1 MSIFDIF
8 SISINPPVG
17 VLNYL
22 LELVNKKNIYVHRM
36 WKYPYK
42 TKPYEHQ
49 RNALNESAEKTQWA
63 YFMEM
68 GTGKTKVT
76 IDNLGYLSFKGLVDA
91 ALIIAPK
98 SVYSIWETEIHTHMP
113 DAIKF
118 EIYKW
123 NIDKPKNYEKLNKSK
138 YLRIFLINVEAL
150 STKRGVDAC
159 KDYLVKNKLNFVVL
173 DESTTIKNKSAK
185 RTKNI
190 LGLRQLSNKRRILT
204 GSPITKSPLDLF
216 TQCQFLS
223 PELLGFGSYLA
234 FRNRYAEMTDI
245 PVGSGRY
252 ISVPKY
258 YKRLEELEFKLKQ
271 FATRVRK
278 DQCLDLKPK
287 IRQKRYIELEGESKK
302 IYERLRTSAL
312 AIVEDSTISFSN
324 KLTEIIKLH
333 QVCNGFTK
341 DDEGKMINL
350 HESKLKALEEIIE
363 ETDGKIIIWANY
375 LWNIHQINHFLKVR
389 YGEESTVSIFGE
401 VNVEDRKKAVERIQ
415 TDEKTRFM
423 VGNPTTGGFGLTLT
437 ACNTVIYFSNNY
449 NLEVRKQ
456 SEDRAHRIGQKGSVL
471 YIDIVARNTLDEA
484 IMKSL
489 VNKGQIAAKTLGE
502 EDLRD
507 WLL

>member
-1 MSIFDIF
+1 
-8 SISINPPVG
+8 
-17 VLNYL
+17 
-22 LELVNKKNIYVHRM
+22 M

-42 TKPYEHQ
+42 TTPYEHQ
-49 RNALNESAEKTQWA
+49 RNALTESAEKVQWA

-76 IDNLGYLSFKGLVDA
+76 IDNIAYLFFQRKINSV
-91 ALIIAPK
+91 LIIAPK
-98 SVYSIWETEIHTHMP
+98 SVYLNWETEIETHMP
-113 DAIKF
+113 DVLKYK
-118 EIYKW
+118 IYKW
-123 NIDKPKNYEKLNKSK
+123 NIDKSK
-138 YLRIFLINVEAL
+138 DYHDLQNFKDLRIFLINVEAL
-150 STKRGVDAC
+150 STKRGFEAC
-159 KDYLVKNKLNFVVL
+159 KEYLFKNKLNFVTL
-173 DESTTIKNKSAK
+173 DESTTIKNRSAK

-190 LGLRQLSNKRRILT
+190 LALQKLSMVRRILT
-204 GSPITKSPLDLF
+204 GSPITKSPLDLY

-223 PELLGFGSYLA
+223 PELLGFSSYLA

-258 YKRLEELEFKLKQ
+258 YKRLEELEQKMKF
-271 FATRVRK
+271 FATRIRK

-287 IRQKRYIELEGESKK
+287 VRQKRYIELDGDGKK
-302 IYERLRTSAL
+302 IYEKLRTTAL

-341 DDEGKMINL
+341 DDEGKFLRLHDQKVKAL
-350 HESKLKALEEIIE
+350 HEVIE
-363 ETDGKIIIWANY
+363 EADGKIIIWANY
-375 LWNIHQINHFLKVR
+375 LWNIHEIIHSLKSR
-389 YGEESTVSIFGE
+389 YGEESVVSIFGE
-401 VNVEDRKKAVERIQ
+401 VDVKDRKKAVESFQ
-415 TDEKTRFM
+415 NDSSVRFF

-437 ACNTVIYFSNNY
+437 ACNTVVYFSNNY

-456 SEDRAHRIGQKGSVL
+456 SEDRAHRLGQKGTVV

-489 VNKGQIAAKTLGE
+489 TNKGQIAAKTLGE

>member
-1 MSIFDIF
+1 
-8 SISINPPVG
+8 
-17 VLNYL
+17 
-22 LELVNKKNIYVHRM
+22 M

-42 TKPYEHQ
+42 TTPYEHQ
-49 RNALNESAEKTQWA
+49 RDALNESAEKVQWA

-76 IDNLGYLSFKGLVDA
+76 IDNLAYLFFKRKVTA

-98 SVYSIWETEIHTHMP
+98 SVYLNWETEIETHMP
-113 DAIKF
+113 DVLKYK
-118 EIYKW
+118 IYKW
-123 NIDKPKNYEKLNKSK
+123 NIDKSK
-138 YLRIFLINVEAL
+138 DYHDLQNFKDLRIFLINVEAL
-150 STKRGVDAC
+150 STKRGFEAC
-159 KDYLVKNKLNFVVL
+159 IEYLKTNKLNFVTV
-173 DESTTIKNKSAK
+173 DESTTIKNRSAK

-190 LGLRQLSNKRRILT
+190 LALQKLALIRRILT
-204 GSPITKSPLDLF
+204 GSPVTKSPLDLY

-223 PELLGFGSYLA
+223 PELLGFSSYLA

-258 YKRLEELEFKLKQ
+258 YKRIEELEMKLKQ
-271 FATRVRK
+271 FATRIRK

-287 IRQKRYIELEGESKK
+287 VRQKRYVELDGEGKK
-302 IYERLRTSAL
+302 IYEKLRTTAL

-341 DDEGKMINL
+341 DDDGQILQL
-350 HESKLKALEEIIE
+350 HEYKLRALEETLE
-363 ETDGKIIIWANY
+363 EIDGKVIIWANY
-375 LWNIHQINHFLKVR
+375 LYNIHEIIKFLEKK
-389 YGEESTVSIFGE
+389 YGKESVVSIYGAVDVKSRKE
-401 VNVEDRKKAVERIQ
+401 AVRKIQEDPN
-415 TDEKTRFM
+415 TRFL

-437 ACNTVIYFSNNY
+437 AVNTVIYFSNNY

-456 SEDRAHRIGQKGSVL
+456 SEDRAHRMGQKGTVV
-471 YIDIVARNTLDEA
+471 YVDIVARNTLDEA

-489 VNKGQIAAKTLGE
+489 TSKGQIAAKTLGE

>member
-1 MSIFDIF
+1 MQ
-8 SISINPPVG
+8 V
-17 VLNYL
+17 
-22 LELVNKKNIYVHRM
+22 KNLFILKM

-49 RNALNESAEKTQWA
+49 RNALNESAEKSQWA

-76 IDNLGYLSFKGLVDA
+76 IDNMAFLFFKRQIDA
-91 ALIIAPK
+91 ALVIAPK
-98 SVYSIWETEIHTHMP
+98 SVYLNWELEIQTHIP
-113 DAIKF
+113 QVLK
-118 EIYKW
+118 YKIFRW
-123 NIDKPKNYEKLNKSK
+123 NIDKPKDYHALNNFKDLK
-138 YLRIFLINVEAL
+138 IFLMNVEAL
-150 STKRGVDAC
+150 STKRGFEGAKEFL
-159 KDYLVKNKLNFVVL
+159 KDNKLNFVVL
-173 DESTTIKNKSAK
+173 DESTTIKNRSAK

-190 LGLRQLSNKRRILT
+190 LELRKLANVRRILT

-223 PELLGFGSYLA
+223 PELLGFTSYLA

-245 PVGSGRY
+245 PVGSGRF

-258 YKRLEELEFKLKQ
+258 YKRLEELEHKLKH
-271 FATRVRK
+271 FSTRIRK
-278 DQCLDLKPK
+278 DECLDLEPK
-287 IRQKRYIELEGESKK
+287 VRQKRYIELEGDNKK
-302 IYERLRTSAL
+302 LYERLRTTAL
-312 AIVEDSTISFSN
+312 AVVEDSTISFSN

-341 DDEGKMINL
+341 NDDGEIMEL
-350 HESKLKALEEIIE
+350 HKQKLSALEEILD
-363 ETDGKIIIWANY
+363 ETDGKVIIWANY
-375 LWNIHQINHFLKVR
+375 IFNIKSIIEFLEKKYGKESVVSV
-389 YGEESTVSIFGE
+389 YGEID
-401 VNVEDRKKAVERIQ
+401 VETRKEAVHRIQ
-415 TDEKTRFM
+415 NDPKTRFL

-456 SEDRAHRIGQKGSVL
+456 SEDRAHRMGQTGTVV
-471 YIDIVARNTLDEA
+471 YIDIVARDTLDEA

-489 VNKGQIAAKTLGE
+489 VNKGQLAAKTLGE

>member
-1 MSIFDIF
+1 
-8 SISINPPVG
+8 
-17 VLNYL
+17 
-22 LELVNKKNIYVHRM
+22 M

-49 RNALNESAEKTQWA
+49 RNALNQSAEKIQWA

-76 IDNLGYLSFKGLVDA
+76 IDNIAYSYLKKEIQSV
-91 ALIIAPK
+91 LIIAPK
-98 SVYSIWETEIHTHMP
+98 SVYTVWESEIETHLP
-113 DAIKF
+113 DQLKYK
-118 EIYKW
+118 IYKW
-123 NIDKPKNYEKLNKSK
+123 NLDKPNEYDKLNDYKD
-138 YLRIFLINVEAL
+138 LRIFLINVEAL
-150 STKRGVDAC
+150 STKRGYQGCV
-159 KDYLVKNKLNFVVL
+159 DYLTKNKLNFVVL
-173 DESTTIKNKSAK
+173 DESTTIKNRSAK

-190 LGLRQLSNKRRILT
+190 LGLRQLSHIRRILT

-223 PELLGFGSYLA
+223 PELLGFSSYLA

-245 PVGSGRY
+245 PVGSGRF

-258 YKRLEELEFKLKQ
+258 YKRLEELETKLK
-271 FATRVRK
+271 FFSTRIRK

-287 IRQKRYIELEGESKK
+287 IRQKRYIELEGEHKK
-302 IYERLRTSAL
+302 IYDRLRHSAL

-341 DDEGKMINL
+341 DDEGKIIGL
-350 HESKLKALEEIIE
+350 HKQKLNTLDEVLE
-363 ETDGKIIIWANY
+363 ETDGKVIIWANY
-375 LWNIHQINHFLKVR
+375 LYNIHEIRDFLIKK
-389 YGEESTVSIFGE
+389 YGEESVVSIFGAVSVLE
-401 VNVEDRKKAVERIQ
+401 RKNAVERIQ
-415 TDEKTRFM
+415 KDDKCRFL

-437 ACNTVIYFSNNY
+437 ACNTVVYYSNSY
-449 NLEVRKQ
+449 NLEVRMQ
-456 SEDRAHRIGQKGSVL
+456 SEDRAHRMGQKESVL
-471 YIDIVARNTLDEA
+471 YIDIVAKNTLDEA

-489 VNKGQIAAKTLGE
+489 TNKGQIAAKTLGE
-502 EDLRD
+502 EDLRS

>member
-1 MSIFDIF
+1 
-8 SISINPPVG
+8 
-17 VLNYL
+17 
-22 LELVNKKNIYVHRM
+22 M

-42 TKPYEHQ
+42 TEPYEHQ
-49 RNALNESAEKTQWA
+49 RNALNESAEKVQWA

-76 IDNLGYLSFKGLVDA
+76 IDNMSYLFFQRKINA

-98 SVYSIWETEIHTHMP
+98 SVYTIWETEIETHMP
-113 DAIKF
+113 DVLKKSIF
-118 EIYKW
+118 KW
-123 NIDKPKNYEKLNKSK
+123 NIDKPKDYYKLNEFQH
-138 YLRIFLINVEAL
+138 LRIFLINVEAL
-150 STKRGVDAC
+150 STKRGFEACVDF
-159 KDYLVKNKLNFVVL
+159 LTKNKLNFVAL

-190 LGLRQLSNKRRILT
+190 LGLRKLSHIRRILT

-223 PELLGFGSYLA
+223 PELLGFSSYLA

-245 PVGSGRY
+245 PVGSGRF

-258 YKRLEELEFKLKQ
+258 YKRLEELEIKLKQ
-271 FATRVRK
+271 FATRIRK

-287 IRQKRYIELEGESKK
+287 VRSKRYIELEGESKK
-302 IYERLRTSAL
+302 IYDKLRTSAL

-341 DDEGKMINL
+341 DDDGRMLPL
-350 HESKLKALEEIIE
+350 HDQKIKALHEIIE
-363 ETDGKIIIWANY
+363 ESDGKIIIWANY
-375 LWNIHQINHFLKVR
+375 LWNIHEIIHSLKSK
-389 YGEESTVSIFGE
+389 YGEESVVSIFGE
-401 VNVEDRKKAVERIQ
+401 VNVKDRKKAVESFQ
-415 TDEKTRFM
+415 NDSNVRFF

-437 ACNTVIYFSNNY
+437 ACNTVVYYSNNY
-449 NLEVRKQ
+449 NLEVRMQ
-456 SEDRAHRIGQKGSVL
+456 SEDRAHRMGQTGTVV
-471 YIDIVARNTLDEA
+471 YVDIVAKNTLDEA

-489 VNKGQIAAKTLGE
+489 INKGQIAAKTLGE
-502 EDLRD
+502 EDLRS

>member
-1 MSIFDIF
+1 
-8 SISINPPVG
+8 
-17 VLNYL
+17 
-22 LELVNKKNIYVHRM
+22 M

-49 RNALNESAEKTQWA
+49 RNALNESAEKNNWA

-76 IDNLGYLSFKGLVDA
+76 IDNIAYLYFQRKITTV
-91 ALIIAPK
+91 LIIAPK
-98 SVYSIWETEIHTHMP
+98 SVYTNWETEIEIHLP
-113 DAIKF
+113 DVLKYKIF
-118 EIYKW
+118 KW
-123 NIDKPKNYEKLNKSK
+123 NIDKPKDYFKLEESK
-138 YLRIFLINVEAL
+138 DLKIFLINVEAL
-150 STKRGVDAC
+150 STKRGFQAC
-159 KDYLVKNKLNFVVL
+159 SQYLIKNKLNFVAL
-173 DESTTIKNKSAK
+173 DESTTIKNRSAK

-190 LGLRQLSNKRRILT
+190 LALGKVSHIKRILT

-223 PELLGFGSYLA
+223 PELLGFNSYLA

-252 ISVPKY
+252 ISIPKY
-258 YKRLEELEFKLKQ
+258 YKRLDELEEKMKT
-271 FATRVRK
+271 FATRIRK

-287 IRQKRYIELEGESKK
+287 VRSKRYIELDGEGKK
-302 IYERLRTSAL
+302 IYERLKHHAL

-341 DDEGKMINL
+341 DDDGKILQL
-350 HESKLKALEEIIE
+350 HKSKLNALQETLE
-363 ETDGKIIIWANY
+363 ETDGKVIIWANY
-375 LWNIHQINHFLKVR
+375 LYNIHEIKNFLIDK
-389 YGEESTVSIFGE
+389 YGSESTVSIYGE
-401 VNVEDRKKAVERIQ
+401 VSVEDRKTAVERIQ
-415 TDEKTRFM
+415 KDDKCRFL

-437 ACNTVIYFSNNY
+437 ACNTVIYYSNSY
-449 NLEVRKQ
+449 NLEVRMQ
-456 SEDRAHRIGQKGSVL
+456 SEDRAHRMGQKGTVV
-471 YIDIVARNTLDEA
+471 YIDIVARGTLDEA

-489 VNKGQIAAKTLGE
+489 TSKGQIAAKTLGE
-502 EDLRD
+502 EDLKS

>member
-1 MSIFDIF
+1 
-8 SISINPPVG
+8 
-17 VLNYL
+17 
-22 LELVNKKNIYVHRM
+22 M

-42 TKPYEHQ
+42 TTPYEHQ
-49 RNALNESAEKTQWA
+49 RNALNESAEKVQWA

-76 IDNLGYLSFKGLVDA
+76 IDNIAYLFFQRKINSV
-91 ALIIAPK
+91 LIIAPK
-98 SVYSIWETEIHTHMP
+98 SVYLNWETEIETHMP
-113 DAIKF
+113 DVLKYK
-118 EIYKW
+118 IYKW
-123 NIDKPKNYEKLNKSK
+123 NIDKSK
-138 YLRIFLINVEAL
+138 DYHDLQNFKDLRIFLINVEAL
-150 STKRGVDAC
+150 STKRGFEAC
-159 KDYLVKNKLNFVVL
+159 KEYLFKNKLNFVTL
-173 DESTTIKNKSAK
+173 DESTTIKNRSAK

-190 LGLRQLSNKRRILT
+190 LALQKLSMVRRILT
-204 GSPITKSPLDLF
+204 GSPITKSPLDLY

-223 PELLGFGSYLA
+223 PELLGFSSYLA

-258 YKRLEELEFKLKQ
+258 YKRLEELEQKMKF
-271 FATRVRK
+271 FATRIRK

-287 IRQKRYIELEGESKK
+287 VRQKRYIELDGDGKK
-302 IYERLRTSAL
+302 IYEKLRTTAL

-324 KLTEIIKLH
+324 KLTEIVKLH

-341 DDEGKMINL
+341 DDEGKFLRLHDQKVKAL
-350 HESKLKALEEIIE
+350 HEVIE
-363 ETDGKIIIWANY
+363 EADGKIIIWANY
-375 LWNIHQINHFLKVR
+375 LWNIHEIIHSLKSR
-389 YGEESTVSIFGE
+389 YGEESVVSIFGE
-401 VNVEDRKKAVERIQ
+401 VDVKDRKKAVESFQ
-415 TDEKTRFM
+415 NDSNVRFF

-437 ACNTVIYFSNNY
+437 ACNTVVYFSNNY

-456 SEDRAHRIGQKGSVL
+456 SEDRAHRLGQKGTVV

-489 VNKGQIAAKTLGE
+489 TNKGQIAAKTSGE

>member
-1 MSIFDIF
+1 
-8 SISINPPVG
+8 
-17 VLNYL
+17 
-22 LELVNKKNIYVHRM
+22 M

-49 RNALNESAEKTQWA
+49 REALNESAEKIQWA

-76 IDNLGYLSFKGLVDA
+76 IDNIGYLSFKGKINAVLV
-91 ALIIAPK
+91 IAPK
-98 SVYSIWETEIHTHMP
+98 SVYTIWESEIETHMP
-113 DAIKF
+113 KAIKYKIF
-118 EIYKW
+118 KW
-123 NIDKPKNYEKLNKSK
+123 NIDKPKDYEKLNK
-138 YLRIFLINVEAL
+138 YEHLRIFLINVEAL
-150 STKRGVDAC
+150 STKRGFDGCVDF
-159 KDYLVKNKLNFVVL
+159 LSKNKLNFVVL

-190 LGLRQLSNKRRILT
+190 LGLRKLSHIRRILT

-223 PELLGFGSYLA
+223 PELLGFSSYLA

-245 PVGSGRY
+245 PVGSGRF

-258 YKRLEELEFKLKQ
+258 YKRLEELEMKLKQ
-271 FATRVRK
+271 FATRIRK

-287 IRQKRYIELEGESKK
+287 VRQRRYIELEGESKN
-302 IYERLRTSAL
+302 IYNRLRTSAL

-341 DDEGKMINL
+341 DDDGKMLPLHDQKIKAL
-350 HESKLKALEEIIE
+350 HEIIDE
-363 ETDGKIIIWANY
+363 SDGKIIIWANY
-375 LWNIHQINHFLKVR
+375 LWNIHQIIHSLKSR
-389 YGEESTVSIFGE
+389 YGDQSVVSIFGE
-401 VNVEDRKKAVERIQ
+401 VGVEDRKKAVELFQ
-415 TDEKTRFM
+415 NDSNVRFF

-437 ACNTVIYFSNNY
+437 ACNTVVYFSNNY
-449 NLEVRKQ
+449 NLEVRMQ
-456 SEDRAHRIGQKGSVL
+456 SEDRAHRMGQTGTVV
-471 YIDIVARNTLDEA
+471 YVDIVAKNTLDEA

-489 VNKGQIAAKTLGE
+489 INKGQVAAKTLGE
-502 EDLRD
+502 EDLKS

>member
-1 MSIFDIF
+1 
-8 SISINPPVG
+8 
-17 VLNYL
+17 
-22 LELVNKKNIYVHRM
+22 M

-49 RNALNESAEKTQWA
+49 RKALEASAEKVQWA

-76 IDNLGYLSFKGLVDA
+76 IDNIAYLFFQRKITA

-98 SVYSIWETEIHTHMP
+98 SVYTVWETEIETHLP
-113 DAIKF
+113 DQLKYKT
-118 EIYKW
+118 YKW
-123 NIDKPKNYEKLNKSK
+123 NIDKPSVYTKLNDFKD
-138 YLRIFLINVEAL
+138 LRIFLINVEAL
-150 STKRGVDAC
+150 STKRGYEAC
-159 KDYLVKNKLNFVVL
+159 VDYLTKNKLNFVAL
-173 DESTTIKNKSAK
+173 DESTTIKNRSAK

-190 LGLRQLSNKRRILT
+190 LGLRKLARVRRILT

-223 PELLGFGSYLA
+223 PELLGFSSYLA

-258 YKRLEELEFKLKQ
+258 YKRLEELEIRLQQ
-271 FATRVRK
+271 FSTRIRK

-287 IRQKRYIELEGESKK
+287 VRQKRYIELEGESKS
-302 IYERLRTSAL
+302 IYNRLRTMAL

-341 DDEGKMINL
+341 NDDGEIMSL
-350 HESKLKALEEIIE
+350 HECKINALEEIIN

-375 LWNIHQINHFLKVR
+375 IHNIKQIIMFLKKK
-389 YGEESTVSIFGE
+389 YGEESVVSIYGE

-449 NLEVRKQ
+449 NLEVRMQ
-456 SEDRAHRIGQKGSVL
+456 SEDRAHRMGQKGSVV
-471 YIDIVARNTLDEA
+471 YIDIVAKNTLDEA
-484 IMKSL
+484 IMKAL
-489 VNKGQIAAKTLGE
+489 TKKGQIAAKTLGE
-502 EDLRD
+502 EDLRS

>member
-1 MSIFDIF
+1 
-8 SISINPPVG
+8 
-17 VLNYL
+17 
-22 LELVNKKNIYVHRM
+22 M

-49 RNALNESAEKTQWA
+49 RNALNESAEKVQWA

-76 IDNLGYLSFKGLVDA
+76 IDNMAYLFFQKKIDT

-98 SVYSIWETEIHTHMP
+98 SVYTVWQSEIETHIP
-113 DAIKF
+113 DQLKYK
-118 EIYKW
+118 IYKW
-123 NIDKPKNYEKLNKSK
+123 NIDKPKDYQDLNNSK
-138 YLRIFLINVEAL
+138 DLKIFLMNVEAL
-150 STKRGVDAC
+150 STKRGVEGAV
-159 KDYLVKNKLNFVVL
+159 DYLTKNKLNFVVL
-173 DESTTIKNKSAK
+173 DESTTIKNRSAK

-190 LGLRQLSNKRRILT
+190 LGLRKLSHIRRILT

-223 PELLGFGSYLA
+223 PELLGFSSYLA

-245 PVGSGRY
+245 PVGSGRF

-258 YKRLEELEFKLKQ
+258 YKRLEELETRLKQ
-271 FATRVRK
+271 FSTRIRK

-287 IRQKRYIELEGESKK
+287 VRQKRYIDLEGDNKK
-302 IYERLRTSAL
+302 LYEKLRTSAL

-324 KLTEIIKLH
+324 KLTEIVKLH

-341 DDEGKMINL
+341 NDDGEIMNL
-350 HESKLKALEEIIE
+350 HKSKLNALEEILD
-363 ETDGKIIIWANY
+363 ETDGKVIIWANY
-375 LWNIHQINHFLKVR
+375 IYNIKQIIMFLKKK
-389 YGEESTVSIFGE
+389 YGDESVVSIFGE

-415 TDEKTRFM
+415 NDPKCKFM

-437 ACNTVIYFSNNY
+437 ACNTVIYYSNNY
-449 NLEVRKQ
+449 NLEVRMQ
-456 SEDRAHRIGQKGSVL
+456 SEDRAHRMGQKGTVV

-502 EDLRD
+502 EDLRS